1 MGGGTGTGSAPVV
14 ADAAKKQDSLTIAVV
29 TLPFGVEGQARIANA
44 TAGLGKLREIADT
57 VIVIPNDKLLE
68 MVPNLPLQD
77 AFHVSDEILM
87 RSVKGITELITKP
100 GLVNLDFADVK
111 TVMRNGGVAMIG
123 SGEGQ
128 GTDKAEESIRKAI
141 NSPLLDVD
149 LSKSHAAIVNV
160 VGSPDMTISEAES
173 VVEIL
178 SEQIS
183 PDARIIWG
191 AQVDPSLEDTIKTMI
206 VATGVDSCQI
216 SGSNKSAIGNGA
228 KKYGIDFVG

>member
-1 MGGGTGTGSAPVV
+1 
-14 ADAAKKQDSLTIAVV
+14 
-29 TLPFGVEGQARIANA
+29 
-44 TAGLGKLREIADT
+44 
-57 VIVIPNDKLLE
+57 
-68 MVPNLPLQD
+68 
-77 AFHVSDEILM
+77 
-87 RSVKGITELITKP
+87 
-100 GLVNLDFADVK
+100 
-111 TVMRNGGVAMIG
+111 
-123 SGEGQ
+123 
-128 GTDKAEESIRKAI
+128 
-141 NSPLLDVD
+141 
-149 LSKSHAAIVNV
+149 
-160 VGSPDMTISEAES
+160 